1 MFKIQVKN
9 GSVRDYI
16 LKYSAKRQAW
26 RKKYFLIE
34 DGKDNLKKIQN
45 HLYVH
50 EGLPRVM
57 NVKTYSKRKT
67 ISCRKKIKIAL
78 SCNLLRIA
86 FFKTFVK
93 ETVVAVVFLFELNL
107 FQIFG
112 PRNDILFSFVCS
124 TKWYIQC

>member
-45 HLYVH
+45 DLYVH

-57 NVKTYSKRKT
+57 NVKTYSKRIKNQNCSFLQF
-67 ISCRKKIKIAL
+67 IKNCFFQNVRERNCSC
-78 SCNLLRIA
+78 SCL
-86 FFKTFVK
+86 FVW
-93 ETVVAVVFLFELNL
+93 A
-107 FQIFG
+107 
-112 PRNDILFSFVCS
+112 
-124 TKWYIQC
+124 

>member
-45 HLYVH
+45 DLYVH

-57 NVKTYSKRKT
+57 NVKT
-67 ISCRKKIKIAL
+67 I
-78 SCNLLRIA
+78 
-86 FFKTFVK
+86 VK
-93 ETVVAVVFLFELNL
+93 ERQSAAEKKSKLLFLA
-107 FQIFG
+107 I
-112 PRNDILFSFVCS
+112 
-124 TKWYIQC
+124 Y